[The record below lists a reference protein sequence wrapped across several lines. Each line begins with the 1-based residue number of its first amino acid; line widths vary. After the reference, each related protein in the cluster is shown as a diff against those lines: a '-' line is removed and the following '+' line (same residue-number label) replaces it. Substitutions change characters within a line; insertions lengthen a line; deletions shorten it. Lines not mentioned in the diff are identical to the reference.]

1 MKISFLDILLAS
13 SAIVV
18 TVGITWLL
26 LVITSSTLTGCLPL
40 EFAGIA
46 KIALFV
52 LLLFL
57 VTGLLLRLVRMIC
70 PMKEGSFP
78 LDKSKEGASWK
89 LQGFLYIFN
98 LGLFMNSYLIPVNLR
113 GLLYSFLGAR
123 IGKWVMIGGKILE
136 PPLVEI
142 GDYSQLG
149 EDVLLTAH
157 TVERGMVT
165 LGKIRIGRHV
175 TIGVKA
181 VIMPDV
187 EIGDHS
193 IVAAGA
199 VVKKGT
205 RILCKEIWG
214 GIPARKIGDV
224 SD

>member
-1 MKISFLDILLAS
+1 MKISLLDILLAC

-78 LDKSKEGASWK
+78 LDKGKEGASWK

-113 GLLYSFLGAR
+113 GLLYSFLGAK

-165 LGKIRIGRHV
+165 MGKIRIGRHV
-175 TIGVKA
+175 TVGVKA
-181 VIMPDV
+181 VIFPGV
-187 EIGDHS
+187 EIGDNA
-193 IVAAGA
+193 IIAAGS
-199 VVKKGT
+199 VVTKNTKVPMN
-205 RILCKEIWG
+205 EIWG
-214 GIPARKIGDV
+214 GIPARKLK
-224 SD
+224 

>member
-1 MKISFLDILLAS
+1 MKISLLDILLAS
-13 SAIVV
+13 LAIVA

-57 VTGLLLRLVRMIC
+57 VTGLLLRLIRIIC
-70 PMKEGSFP
+70 PMKEGSFS
-78 LDKSKEGASWK
+78 LDKGKEGASWK

-175 TIGVKA
+175 TVGVKA
-181 VIMPDV
+181 VIFPGV
-187 EIGDHS
+187 EIGDNA
-193 IVAAGA
+193 IIAAGS
-199 VVKKGT
+199 VVSKNTKVPMN
-205 RILCKEIWG
+205 EIWG
-214 GIPARKIGDV
+214 GIPARKLK
-224 SD
+224 

>member
-13 SAIVV
+13 SAIVA

-175 TIGVKA
+175 TVGVKT
-181 VIMPDV
+181 VIFPGV
-187 EIGDHS
+187 EIGDYA
-193 IVAAGA
+193 IIAAGS
-199 VVKKGT
+199 VVTKNTKVPMN
-205 RILCKEIWG
+205 EVWG
-214 GIPARKIGDV
+214 GIPARKLK
-224 SD
+224 

>member
-1 MKISFLDILLAS
+1 MKISLLDILLAS

-78 LDKSKEGASWK
+78 LDKGKEGASWK

-113 GLLYSFLGAR
+113 GLLYSFLGAK

-165 LGKIRIGRHV
+165 MGKIRIGRHV
-175 TIGVKA
+175 TVGVKA
-181 VIMPDV
+181 VIFPGV
-187 EIGDHS
+187 EIGDNA
-193 IVAAGA
+193 IIAAGS
-199 VVKKGT
+199 VVTKNTKVPMN
-205 RILCKEIWG
+205 EIWG
-214 GIPARKIGDV
+214 GIPARKLK
-224 SD
+224 

>member
-1 MKISFLDILLAS
+1 MKISLLDILLAS

-78 LDKSKEGASWK
+78 LDKGKEGASWK

-113 GLLYSFLGAR
+113 GLLYSFLGAK

-165 LGKIRIGRHV
+165 MGKIRIGRHV
-175 TIGVKA
+175 TVGVKA
-181 VIMPDV
+181 VIFPGV
-187 EIGDHS
+187 EIGDNA
-193 IVAAGA
+193 IIAAGS
-199 VVKKGT
+199 VVTKNTKVPMN
-205 RILCKEIWG
+205 EVWG
-214 GIPARKIGDV
+214 GIPARKLK
-224 SD
+224 

>member
-13 SAIVV
+13 LALVV

-26 LVITSSTLTGCLPL
+26 LAITSSILTGCLPL

-46 KIALFV
+46 KIVLFI

-78 LDKSKEGASWK
+78 LDKGKEGASWK

-136 PPLVEI
+136 PSLVEI

-165 LGKIRIGRHV
+165 LGKIRIGRYV
-175 TIGVKA
+175 TVGVKA
-181 VIMPDV
+181 VIFPGV
-187 EIGDHS
+187 EIGDNA
-193 IVAAGA
+193 IIAAGS
-199 VVKKGT
+199 VVTKNTKVPMN
-205 RILCKEIWG
+205 EVWG
-214 GIPARKIGDV
+214 GIPARKLK
-224 SD
+224 

>member
-1 MKISFLDILLAS
+1 MKISLLDILLAS
-13 SAIVV
+13 SALVV

-52 LLLFL
+52 LLLFI

-181 VIMPDV
+181 VVFPWV
-187 EIGDHS
+187 EIGDNA
-193 IVAAGA
+193 IIAAGS
-199 VVKKGT
+199 VVTKNTKVPMN
-205 RILCKEIWG
+205 EVWG
-214 GIPARKIGDV
+214 GIPARKLK
-224 SD
+224 

>member
-1 MKISFLDILLAS
+1 MKISLLDILLAC

-78 LDKSKEGASWK
+78 LDKGKEGASWK

-113 GLLYSFLGAR
+113 GLLYSFLGAK

-165 LGKIRIGRHV
+165 MGKIRIGRHV
-175 TIGVKA
+175 TVGVKA
-181 VIMPDV
+181 VIFPGV
-187 EIGDHS
+187 EIGDNA
-193 IVAAGA
+193 IIAAGS
-199 VVKKGT
+199 VVTKNTKVPMN
-205 RILCKEIWG
+205 EVWG
-214 GIPARKIGDV
+214 GIPARTLK
-224 SD
+224 

>member
-1 MKISFLDILLAS
+1 MKISLLDILLAS

-57 VTGLLLRLVRMIC
+57 VTGLLLRLVRIIC
-70 PMKEGSFP
+70 PMKDGSFP
-78 LDKSKEGASWK
+78 LDKGKEGASWK

-113 GLLYSFLGAR
+113 GLLYSFLGAK

-165 LGKIRIGRHV
+165 MGKIRIGRHV
-175 TIGVKA
+175 TVGVKA
-181 VIMPDV
+181 VIFPGV
-187 EIGDHS
+187 EIGDNA
-193 IVAAGA
+193 IIAAGS
-199 VVKKGT
+199 VVTKNTKVPMN
-205 RILCKEIWG
+205 EIWG
-214 GIPARKIGDV
+214 GIPARKLK
-224 SD
+224 

>member
-1 MKISFLDILLAS
+1 MKISLLDILLAS
-13 SAIVV
+13 LALVV

-57 VTGLLLRLVRMIC
+57 VTGLLLRRVRMIC

-142 GDYSQLG
+142 GNYSQLG

-181 VIMPDV
+181 VIFPGV
-187 EIGDHS
+187 EIGDNA
-193 IVAAGA
+193 IIAAGSVVTKNTA
-199 VVKKGT
+199 VPMNEV
-205 RILCKEIWG
+205 WG
-214 GIPARKIGDV
+214 GIPARKLK
-224 SD
+224 